1 MIVSYLLNKQC
12 DLEDVKQY
20 RVKLLDHNVE
30 SVEFDEQKSLILK
43 KDTYAVV

>member
-1 MIVSYLLNKQC
+1 MIVSYLLNKQFEL
-12 DLEDVKQY
+12 DDVKQY

-43 KDTYAVV
+43 KDTYVVV